1 MLFLIGIDDTDAPES
16 EPTSRH
22 ALRLGELIE
31 QRRYGR
37 LVSITTHQL
46 LRHPELYYT
55 HQNLAS
61 CLLIDA
67 NKESRR
73 DLELTCREFLR
84 RFSAPASDPGFALAA
99 WTNILPEVVSW
110 GQQAKHVQ
118 LFRSAAIELARLA
131 GISIAG
137 FHGSGSGV
145 IGALAAVG
153 LYFSGND
160 GQFYWLPGLTRL
172 KGAVTLPVLLGIC
185 PIDRVEN
192 FRGRQPMVND
202 LIDLGESPVPVLRDG
217 HPVLLVDATGRG
229 SDCQWR
235 VLSQEELNK
244 ISI

>member
-110 GQQAKHVQ
+110 GAASQA
-118 LFRSAAIELARLA
+118 
-131 GISIAG
+131 
-137 FHGSGSGV
+137 
-145 IGALAAVG
+145 
-153 LYFSGND
+153 
-160 GQFYWLPGLTRL
+160 
-172 KGAVTLPVLLGIC
+172 C
-185 PIDRVEN
+185 
-192 FRGRQPMVND
+192 
-202 LIDLGESPVPVLRDG
+202 
-217 HPVLLVDATGRG
+217 
-229 SDCQWR
+229 
-235 VLSQEELNK
+235 
-244 ISI
+244 